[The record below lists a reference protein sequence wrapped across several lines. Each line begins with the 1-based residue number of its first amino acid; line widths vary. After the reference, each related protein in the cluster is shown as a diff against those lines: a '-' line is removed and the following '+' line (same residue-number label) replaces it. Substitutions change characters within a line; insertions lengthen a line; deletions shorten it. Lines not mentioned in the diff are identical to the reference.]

1 MARNE
6 KDNAPIGLI
15 TIMEFAAAVAN
26 EVPINWTGWIAGLD
40 LDGRVYRYGLIGNTF
55 TGMRCCR
62 SKDVATVA
70 SSDIR
75 ILSSMQEWNQEPALI
90 LADSQ
95 FADGTKLVDRLRATQ
110 KPTEI
115 RKTKTA

>member
-6 KDNAPIGLI
+6 KDNAPGIA
-15 TIMEFAAAVAN
+15 TIMEFASAVAN
-26 EVPINWTGWIAGLD
+26 EVPVNWTGWIAGLD
-40 LDGRVYRYGLIGNTF
+40 GQLYRYGLIGNTL

-62 SKDVATVA
+62 GKDAATVA